1 MVAALKDSML
11 DKRTAMHDR
20 VVKCT
25 SLGKK
30 WAVASRLPQYYSCP
44 ASLRSISHNFL
55 LQELGVPKSC
65 LRRCLTDGE
74 IDGTGYERS
83 AVHMKL
89 TKISE
94 DVQFKY
100 RCIILRW

>member
-65 LRRCLTDGE
+65 LRRRLRRCNRRRDRRYGLREVSGAHETDK
-74 IDGTGYERS
+74 DFR
-83 AVHMKL
+83 
-89 TKISE
+89 
-94 DVQFKY
+94 
-100 RCIILRW
+100 RCSV